1 MIKVKGLSPVED
13 INVPEVVLRGTQQ
26 KDQKELEADTAQT
39 KSSVLASVTNT
50 ESIAKR
56 DQEMVG
62 IDGLIGKKQNIV
74 IESYGEDGAFRD
86 CITRLAALLVKEDPL
101 MKGFIR
107 RLRSH
112 YINKMKPFSFSIAGW
127 KEEEK
132 KKLREIFSEELCG
145 VVDSIDVESNPDVI
159 SGNIVFSPS
168 AQLFITGQYMEIG
181 VYEIVK
187 EVMREIAAYCKIT
200 WKIYRNVKVQTKNG
214 CTKNEFDIVIERE
227 GMFYVI
233 EVKSGKEF
241 KAWGDLVDIGKEY
254 EIVPDR
260 LLLVDSWLSDEKAG
274 CIEELCRYYVSNLAN
289 DTLRKKIIT
298 MITNDL

>member
-1 MIKVKGLSPVED
+1 MLKVKGLSQVED
-13 INVPEVVLRGTQQ
+13 MNVPEVIFRGTQQ
-26 KDQKELEADTAQT
+26 RVKDANATEIESPVLTPVKSIGPVT
-39 KSSVLASVTNT
+39 KPVP
-50 ESIAKR
+50 
-56 DQEMVG
+56 EMVG

-101 MKGFIR
+101 MKGFIH

-214 CTKNEFDIVIERE
+214 CTKNEFDIVIECE

-254 EIVPDR
+254 GIVPDR

-274 CIEELCRYYVSNLAN
+274 RIEELCRYYVSNLAN